1 MNVAI
6 ITWGDESRILY
17 DLLHRNGYNI
27 VCIIEDNN
35 CKWDLRYKE
44 APIVSSGKGAV
55 MFEAGS
61 IEKFIVP
68 SLDEQLN
75 YRAEKMISAYGIDL
89 DNLLYA
95 PIETLKGELSDD
107 EKIAKICLYTERTE
121 LETMEIHAAE
131 HCNLNCKNCS
141 MFCGLV
147 ETCDFPCYQEFEE
160 GIKQLK
166 NFFPHIKKFRIIGGE
181 PLLNPELDKYI
192 RLIRNVYPYTDIR
205 LISNGILVT
214 KMSDQLIQTII
225 DNDVTF
231 IVTQYI
237 SLKHS
242 IDEIN
247 RFLSKTGIRYIV
259 TEAVLEFQKIYN
271 ALGDSD
277 IDENFYRC
285 HWKGSCA
292 TMYGTKIAT
301 CYVPFVIHYLSD
313 KFNLAIEETGKID
326 LMEEGLTAQEIIKRM
341 HTPFDMCRYC
351 APKGNWTEWERLPD
365 KNNTT
370 IQDWSIRNQ
379 MYVYCIK

>member
-95 PIETLKGELSDD
+95 PIETLKGELLDD

-370 IQDWSIRNQ
+370 IQDWSI
-379 MYVYCIK
+379 

>member
-44 APIVSSGKGAV
+44 TPIVSSGKGAV

-95 PIETLKGELSDD
+95 PIETLKGKLSDG

-121 LETMEIHAAE
+121 LETMEIHVAE

-192 RLIRNVYPYTDIR
+192 CLIRNVYPYTDIR

-285 HWKGSCA
+285 HRKGSCA

-301 CYVPFVIHYLSD
+301 CYVPFVIHYFSD

-370 IQDWSIRNQ
+370 IQDWSI
-379 MYVYCIK
+379 

>member
-6 ITWGDESRILY
+6 ITWGDESRILC

-95 PIETLKGELSDD
+95 PIETLKGELSDG

-271 ALGDSD
+271 ALGDFD

-370 IQDWSIRNQ
+370 IQDWSI
-379 MYVYCIK
+379 

>member
-6 ITWGDESRILY
+6 ITWGDESRILC

-95 PIETLKGELSDD
+95 PIETLKGELSDG

-370 IQDWSIRNQ
+370 IQDWSI
-379 MYVYCIK
+379 

>member
-6 ITWGDESRILY
+6 ITWGDESRILC

-95 PIETLKGELSDD
+95 PIETLKGELSDG

-214 KMSDQLIQTII
+214 KMSDQLIQAII

-370 IQDWSIRNQ
+370 IQDWSI
-379 MYVYCIK
+379 

>member
-44 APIVSSGKGAV
+44 APIVSSGKGSV

-370 IQDWSIRNQ
+370 IQDWSI
-379 MYVYCIK
+379 

>member
-27 VCIIEDNN
+27 VCIIEENN

-75 YRAEKMISAYGIDL
+75 YRAGKMISAYGIDL

-95 PIETLKGELSDD
+95 PIETLKGELSDG

-285 HWKGSCA
+285 HWKDSCA

-370 IQDWSIRNQ
+370 IQDWSI
-379 MYVYCIK
+379 

>member
-6 ITWGDESRILY
+6 ITWGDESRILC

-95 PIETLKGELSDD
+95 PIETLKGELSDG

-326 LMEEGLTAQEIIKRM
+326 LMEEGLTAQEIIKIM

-370 IQDWSIRNQ
+370 IQDWSI
-379 MYVYCIK
+379 

>member
-6 ITWGDESRILY
+6 ITWGDENRILY

-44 APIVSSGKGAV
+44 TPIVSSGKGAV

-95 PIETLKGELSDD
+95 PIETLKGKLSDG

-121 LETMEIHAAE
+121 LETMEIHVAE

-192 RLIRNVYPYTDIR
+192 CLIRNVYPYTDIR

-301 CYVPFVIHYLSD
+301 CYVPFVIHYFSD

-370 IQDWSIRNQ
+370 IQDWSI
-379 MYVYCIK
+379 

>member
-6 ITWGDESRILY
+6 ITWGDESRILC

-95 PIETLKGELSDD
+95 PIETLKGKLSDG

-121 LETMEIHAAE
+121 LETMEIHVAE

-192 RLIRNVYPYTDIR
+192 CLIRNVYPYTDIR

-301 CYVPFVIHYLSD
+301 CYVPFVIHYFSD

-370 IQDWSIRNQ
+370 IQDWSI
-379 MYVYCIK
+379 

>member
-370 IQDWSIRNQ
+370 IQDWSI
-379 MYVYCIK
+379 

>member
-95 PIETLKGELSDD
+95 PIETLKGELSDG

-141 MFCGLV
+141 MVCGVV

-370 IQDWSIRNQ
+370 IQDWSI
-379 MYVYCIK
+379 

>member
-44 APIVSSGKGAV
+44 TPIVSSGKGAV

-95 PIETLKGELSDD
+95 PIETLKGKLSDG

-121 LETMEIHAAE
+121 LETMEIHVAE

-192 RLIRNVYPYTDIR
+192 CLIRNVYPYTDIR

-301 CYVPFVIHYLSD
+301 CYVPFVIHYFSD

-326 LMEEGLTAQEIIKRM
+326 LMEEGLTAQGIIKRM

-370 IQDWSIRNQ
+370 IQDWSI
-379 MYVYCIK
+379 

>member
-6 ITWGDESRILY
+6 ITWGDESRILH

-370 IQDWSIRNQ
+370 IQDWSI
-379 MYVYCIK
+379 

>member
-75 YRAEKMISAYGIDL
+75 YRVEKMISAYGIDL

-370 IQDWSIRNQ
+370 IQDWSI
-379 MYVYCIK
+379 

>member
-95 PIETLKGELSDD
+95 PIETLKGELSDG
-107 EKIAKICLYTERTE
+107 EKIAKICIYTERTE

-277 IDENFYRC
+277 VDENFYRC

-370 IQDWSIRNQ
+370 IQDWSI
-379 MYVYCIK
+379 

>member
-1 MNVAI
+1 
-6 ITWGDESRILY
+6 
-17 DLLHRNGYNI
+17 
-27 VCIIEDNN
+27 
-35 CKWDLRYKE
+35 
-44 APIVSSGKGAV
+44 
-55 MFEAGS
+55 
-61 IEKFIVP
+61 
-68 SLDEQLN
+68 
-75 YRAEKMISAYGIDL
+75 MISAYGIDL

-95 PIETLKGELSDD
+95 PIETLKGELSDG

-301 CYVPFVIHYLSD
+301 CYVPFVIHYFSD

-370 IQDWSIRNQ
+370 IQDWSI
-379 MYVYCIK
+379 

>member
-95 PIETLKGELSDD
+95 PIETLKGELSDG
-107 EKIAKICLYTERTE
+107 EKIAKICIYTERTE

-301 CYVPFVIHYLSD
+301 CYVPFVIHYFSD

-370 IQDWSIRNQ
+370 IQDWSI
-379 MYVYCIK
+379 

>member
-95 PIETLKGELSDD
+95 PIETLKGELSDG

-370 IQDWSIRNQ
+370 SQDWSI
-379 MYVYCIK
+379 

>member
-95 PIETLKGELSDD
+95 PIETLKGELSDG

-277 IDENFYRC
+277 IDENFYHC

-370 IQDWSIRNQ
+370 IQDWSI
-379 MYVYCIK
+379 

>member
-95 PIETLKGELSDD
+95 PIETLKGELSDG
-107 EKIAKICLYTERTE
+107 EKIAKICIYTERTE

-205 LISNGILVT
+205 VISNGILVT

-370 IQDWSIRNQ
+370 IQDWSI
-379 MYVYCIK
+379 

>member
-6 ITWGDESRILY
+6 ITWGDESRILF

-370 IQDWSIRNQ
+370 IQDWSI
-379 MYVYCIK
+379 

>member
-44 APIVSSGKGAV
+44 TPIVSSGKGAV

-370 IQDWSIRNQ
+370 IQDWSI
-379 MYVYCIK
+379 

>member
-44 APIVSSGKGAV
+44 TPIVSSGKGAV

-95 PIETLKGELSDD
+95 PIETLKGKLSDG

-121 LETMEIHAAE
+121 LETMEIHVAE

-192 RLIRNVYPYTDIR
+192 CLIRNVYPYTDIR

-214 KMSDQLIQTII
+214 KMSDQLIQTIT

-301 CYVPFVIHYLSD
+301 CYVPFVIHYFSD

-370 IQDWSIRNQ
+370 IQDWSI
-379 MYVYCIK
+379 

>member
-44 APIVSSGKGAV
+44 TPIVSSGKGAV

-95 PIETLKGELSDD
+95 PIETLKGKLSDG

-121 LETMEIHAAE
+121 LETMEIHVAE

-192 RLIRNVYPYTDIR
+192 CLIRNVYPYTDIR

-301 CYVPFVIHYLSD
+301 CYIPFVIHYFSD

-370 IQDWSIRNQ
+370 IQDWSI
-379 MYVYCIK
+379 

>member
-6 ITWGDESRILY
+6 ITWGDESRILC

-95 PIETLKGELSDD
+95 PIETLKGKLSDG

-370 IQDWSIRNQ
+370 IQDWSI
-379 MYVYCIK
+379 

>member
-6 ITWGDESRILY
+6 ITWGDESRILC

-95 PIETLKGELSDD
+95 PIETLKGELSDG

-141 MFCGLV
+141 MFCGLL

-370 IQDWSIRNQ
+370 IQDWSI
-379 MYVYCIK
+379 

>member
-6 ITWGDESRILY
+6 ITWGDESRILC

-95 PIETLKGELSDD
+95 PIETLKGELSDG

-166 NFFPHIKKFRIIGGE
+166 NFFSHIKKFRIIGGE

-351 APKGNWTEWERLPD
+351 APKGNWTEWERLSD

-370 IQDWSIRNQ
+370 IQDWSI
-379 MYVYCIK
+379 

>member
-55 MFEAGS
+55 MFEGGS

-95 PIETLKGELSDD
+95 PIETLKGELSDG

-370 IQDWSIRNQ
+370 IQDWSI
-379 MYVYCIK
+379 

>member
-44 APIVSSGKGAV
+44 TPIVSSGKGAV

-95 PIETLKGELSDD
+95 PIETLKGELSDG

-192 RLIRNVYPYTDIR
+192 CLIRNVYPYTDIR

-301 CYVPFVIHYLSD
+301 CYVPFVIHYFSD

-370 IQDWSIRNQ
+370 IQDWSI
-379 MYVYCIK
+379 

>member
-6 ITWGDESRILY
+6 ITWGDESRILC

-95 PIETLKGELSDD
+95 PIETLKGELSDG

-121 LETMEIHAAE
+121 LETMEIHSAE

-370 IQDWSIRNQ
+370 IQDWSI
-379 MYVYCIK
+379 

>member
-44 APIVSSGKGAV
+44 TPIVSSGKGAV

-95 PIETLKGELSDD
+95 PIETLKGKLSDG

-121 LETMEIHAAE
+121 LETMEIHVAE

-192 RLIRNVYPYTDIR
+192 CLIRNVYPYTDIR

-301 CYVPFVIHYLSD
+301 CYVPFVIHYFSD
-313 KFNLAIEETGKID
+313 KFNLAIEETGRID

-370 IQDWSIRNQ
+370 IQDWSI
-379 MYVYCIK
+379 

>member
-17 DLLHRNGYNI
+17 GLLHRNGYNI

-44 APIVSSGKGAV
+44 TPIVSSGKGAV

-95 PIETLKGELSDD
+95 PIETLKGKLSDG

-121 LETMEIHAAE
+121 LETMEIHVAE

-192 RLIRNVYPYTDIR
+192 CLIRNVYPYTDIR

-301 CYVPFVIHYLSD
+301 CYVPFVIHYFSD

-370 IQDWSIRNQ
+370 IQDWSI
-379 MYVYCIK
+379 

>member
-35 CKWDLRYKE
+35 CKWDLRYKA

-95 PIETLKGELSDD
+95 PIETLKGELSDG
-107 EKIAKICLYTERTE
+107 EKIAKICIYTERTE

-301 CYVPFVIHYLSD
+301 CYVPFVIHYFSD

-370 IQDWSIRNQ
+370 IQDWSI
-379 MYVYCIK
+379 

>member
-6 ITWGDESRILY
+6 ITWGDESRILC

-95 PIETLKGELSDD
+95 PVETLKGELSDG

-370 IQDWSIRNQ
+370 IQDWSI
-379 MYVYCIK
+379 

>member
-6 ITWGDESRILY
+6 ITWGDESRILC

-95 PIETLKGELSDD
+95 PIETLKGELSDG

-225 DNDVTF
+225 DNVVTF

-370 IQDWSIRNQ
+370 IQDWSI
-379 MYVYCIK
+379 

>member
-95 PIETLKGELSDD
+95 PIETLKGELSDG
-107 EKIAKICLYTERTE
+107 EKIAKICIYTERTE
-121 LETMEIHAAE
+121 LETIEIHAAE

-301 CYVPFVIHYLSD
+301 CYVPFVIHYFSD

-370 IQDWSIRNQ
+370 IQDWSI
-379 MYVYCIK
+379 

>member
-44 APIVSSGKGAV
+44 TPIVSSGKGAV

-95 PIETLKGELSDD
+95 PIETLKGELSDG

-370 IQDWSIRNQ
+370 IQDWSI
-379 MYVYCIK
+379 

>member
-44 APIVSSGKGAV
+44 TPIVSSGKGAV

-95 PIETLKGELSDD
+95 PIETLKGKLSDG

-121 LETMEIHAAE
+121 LETMEIHVAE
-131 HCNLNCKNCS
+131 HCNLNCKTCS

-192 RLIRNVYPYTDIR
+192 CLIRNVYPYTDIR

-301 CYVPFVIHYLSD
+301 CYVPFVIHYFSD

-370 IQDWSIRNQ
+370 IQDWSI
-379 MYVYCIK
+379 